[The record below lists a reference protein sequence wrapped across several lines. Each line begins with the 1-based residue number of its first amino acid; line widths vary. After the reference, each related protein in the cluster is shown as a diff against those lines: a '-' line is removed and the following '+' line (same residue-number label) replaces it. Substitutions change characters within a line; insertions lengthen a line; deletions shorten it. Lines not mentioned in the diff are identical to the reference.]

1 MNQRF
6 DALVIGGG
14 VAGSTAA
21 ILLAAAGWSVALV
34 EKRAFPRRKVCGE
47 CIAAPN
53 LPLLDAL
60 GVGDEFRA
68 LAGPPLERVGL
79 YSGDDELY
87 ASLPRLRDGAPWGR
101 ALGRERLDTLL
112 LARAHALGA
121 TVYQPWSVV
130 DVARRDGAH
139 ACTLAT
145 NRAGESTTVAA
156 TVLIDAHGSWEPSPI
171 AGMRARTEPSD
182 SDLFAFKANF
192 SHANLSAGLLPVLAF
207 DSGYGG
213 MVLCDGGQL
222 TIACCVRRDAL
233 RRARAVAASELAGA
247 AVEELL
253 RRSCA
258 GVRRAL
264 DGAERAGTWLSVG
277 PIRPGRRALW
287 TERGGFAVGNAA
299 GEAHPILGE
308 GISMAM
314 QGAFLLCSRLDLERE
329 ALLSGARQDDAA
341 RLYERDWRRAFGA
354 RIRWAALFAALAM
367 RPRARALLPALKVWP
382 GLLTAGAIVGGKA
395 RAAPVTMLPTRASA
409 TEQSASNSHAKV
421 ASARAGQ
428 R

>member
-1 MNQRF
+1 MTDRF

-21 ILLAAAGWSVALV
+21 ILLAAAGWNVALV

-53 LPLLDAL
+53 LALLDAL

-79 YSGDDELY
+79 YAGDDELH
-87 ASLPRLRDGAPWGR
+87 AKLPRLRDGAPYGR

-112 LARAHALGA
+112 LARAQELGA
-121 TVYQPWSVV
+121 AVYQPWSVV
-130 DVARRDGAH
+130 DAARRDGDH
-139 ACTLAT
+139 VCTLAT
-145 NRAGESTTVAA
+145 NRAGESATVTAA
-156 TVLIDAHGSWEPSPI
+156 VLIDAHGSWEPSPM
-171 AGMRARTEPSD
+171 AGMRTRAETRG

-192 SHANLSAGLLPVLAF
+192 LRARLEPGLLPVLAF
-207 DSGYGG
+207 DGGYGG
-213 MVLCDGGQL
+213 MVLGGGGQI

-233 RRARAVAASELAGA
+233 RGARADAAGGSAGA
-247 AVEELL
+247 AVEDLL
-253 RRSCA
+253 RRCA

-264 DGAERAGTWLSVG
+264 DGAERVGTWLSVG
-277 PIRPGRRALW
+277 PIRPGRRAIW
-287 TERGGFAVGNAA
+287 NERGGFAVGNAA

-314 QGAFLLCSRLDLERE
+314 QGAFLLCARLEQRRDE
-329 ALLSGARQDDAA
+329 LLSGSRQDGVA
-341 RLYERDWRRAFGA
+341 RLYERDWRRAFAA

-367 RPRARALLPALKVWP
+367 RPASRALLPVLKAWP
-382 GLLTAGAIVGGKA
+382 ALLTAGAIVGGKA
-395 RAAPVTMLPTRASA
+395 HAAPVTSLSTCKRASVRL
-409 TEQSASNSHAKV
+409 EPESRAKV
-421 ASARAGQ
+421 PSAPAAQ

>member
-1 MNQRF
+1 MNKDF

-14 VAGSTAA
+14 VAGSTVA

-53 LPLLDAL
+53 LALLDAL

-79 YSGDDELY
+79 YAGDHELH
-87 ASLPRLRDGAPWGR
+87 ADLPRLRGSAPWGR

-112 LARAHALGA
+112 VARAAKLGA

-130 DVARRDGAH
+130 DVECGDGAH
-139 ACTLAT
+139 VCTLAT
-145 NRAGESTTVAA
+145 NRAGESARVAA
-156 TVLIDAHGSWEPSPI
+156 TVLVDAHGSWEPSPF
-171 AGMRARTEPSD
+171 AGKRARTESVAA
-182 SDLFAFKANF
+182 DLFAFKANF
-192 SHANLSAGLLPVLAF
+192 VRADIEPGLLPVLAF
-207 DSGYGG
+207 DGGYGG
-213 MVLCDGGQL
+213 MVLGDGGQL

-233 RRARAVAASELAGA
+233 RDTRAGA
-247 AVEELL
+247 PGDSAGTAVEALL

-258 GVRRAL
+258 GVRRTL
-264 DGAERAGTWLSVG
+264 DGAERVGTWLSVG

-314 QGAFLLCSRLDLERE
+314 QGAVLLCARLEEQRD
-329 ALLSGARQDDAA
+329 ALLSGERQERTA
-341 RLYERDWRRAFGA
+341 RLYELDWRRAFSA
-354 RIRWAALFAALAM
+354 RIRWAALFASLAM
-367 RPRARALLPALKVWP
+367 RPAARALLPVLKAWP
-382 GLLTAGAIVGGKA
+382 ALLTAGAVVGGKV
-395 RAAPVTMLPTRASA
+395 RAPPVPSLATRAGS
-409 TEQSASNSHAKV
+409 SGRLGRGSHAKV
-421 ASARAGQ
+421 ASAPAAQ